1 MDSSHDENPFQ
12 ILEVKPTSMDQIP
25 VDTRVCVFWSQAYSC
40 LFPGT
45 VEETDEPMG
54 ENTVQV
60 LLDDGDQRQVELSKV
75 RMLPKDYRKV
85 GKLSGLEKTTK
96 VLLKKDN

>member
-1 MDSSHDENPFQ
+1 M
-12 ILEVKPTSMDQIP
+12 IVKPTSMDQLP
-25 VDTRVCVFWSQAYSC
+25 VGTRVCVYWSQAYNC

-45 VEETDEPMG
+45 VEETDEPLG
-54 ENTVQV
+54 ENQVQV

-85 GKLSGLEKTTK
+85 GE
-96 VLLKKDN
+96 